1 MKITPLGEA
10 AQLRAIRAL
19 QAYRDDAEREYVQRR
34 LAAITEELHA
44 RHIRFTPSN
53 RRGRHIQVS
62 LGYRVRGPG
71 HWQTSTGLIPR
82 DVSSRV

>member
-19 QAYRDDAEREYVQRR
+19 QAYRDDAKREYVQRR

-44 RHIRFTPSN
+44 RRHIR
-53 RRGRHIQVS
+53 V
-62 LGYRVRGPG
+62 V
-71 HWQTSTGLIPR
+71 
-82 DVSSRV
+82 